1 MNDLRFAFRQLIKNP
16 AFTIIATL
24 ALGLGIGAN
33 TAIFSVVNAVL
44 LRPLPYPD
52 PEKLIVLR
60 ETTDA
65 FTWGSVSYPNYLD
78 WREAQR
84 GFTDLALIRRE
95 DYNLSTAGAETE
107 PGQVGGT
114 RVTANYLSIMQVL
127 PRLGRDLT
135 ERDDQPGSAKVVL
148 ISERLWQERFGGSP
162 SAIGKKLIVDTV
174 PREIVGIFPTA
185 LRYPRN
191 VEIILPFAEL
201 RAAENVLQ
209 RDNHPGFTAIGRLK
223 PGVTLQ
229 QAKADMENVA
239 RDLERKYPESN
250 TNRRI
255 RMQPLLEVAVSDY
268 RHALGLLLAA
278 VGCVLLIAC
287 ANVANLQLAR
297 ALARSKEL
305 AVRAALGASRW
316 RLARQLLIESTVLA
330 FVGAVLGVIL
340 AIWGLDAILALSPP
354 KVPRFQETRIDLRA
368 LFFTASIAL
377 GSGLLVGIWPA
388 WQISRTASLT
398 NALHEVGM
406 RGGSGG
412 IRRHRA
418 RAILMV
424 TQVALAVILLAGAGL
439 TLKSFWRAQ
448 SEPLG
453 FEPRGILTMLISLP
467 KARYDKP
474 EKIAAFHVQLLERVR
489 SLPGVAGAAIGANVP
504 FDNTEWDSSFYI
516 TEALKP
522 QPGKEPSTE
531 VNIVSP
537 DYFRILGMPILRGRG
552 FGPQDVAGRPRSI
565 IIDKSFA
572 RRYFPNVEPI
582 GRHLDD
588 NQSMDK
594 NAPPLTVVGIVPR
607 TRNEA
612 PGEENVERL
621 HLPQMHFCAL
631 ANAIKKE
638 VITIDPDQ
646 PVAAVSTMEKNIG
659 ESLVARRLT
668 MTLLGVFAGVALVL
682 ASVGLYGVMA
692 LSVTQRTRELGIR
705 MALGAARR
713 DVFRLVLGQGMILV
727 SLGIGLG
734 LIGAIAASR
743 ALSSLL
749 YGIGALDVSALAI
762 AIASLALVALLAC
775 WLPARRAT
783 LVDPIQALR
792 TE

>member
-1 MNDLRFAFRQLIKNP
+1 MNDLRFAFRQLAKNP
-16 AFTIIATL
+16 AFILIAVL
-24 ALGLGIGAN
+24 ALALGIGAN

-44 LRPLPYPD
+44 LRPLPYPE

-84 GFTDLALIRRE
+84 GFTDLALIRR
-95 DYNLSTAGAETE
+95 DAFNLSTAGGETE
-107 PGQVGGT
+107 PAQVGGS
-114 RVTANYLSIMQVL
+114 RATANYLSIMQVL

-135 ERDDQPGSAKVVL
+135 ERDDQPGSGKVIL
-148 ISERLWQERFGGSP
+148 ISERLWQERFGGSLN
-162 SAIGKKLIVDTV
+162 AIGQKLIVDTV
-174 PREIVGIFPTA
+174 PREIVGVFPSA
-185 LRYPRN
+185 LRYPRSA
-191 VEIILPFAEL
+191 EIILPLAEL

-229 QAKADMENVA
+229 QANADMENIA
-239 RDLERKYPESN
+239 RELERKYPQSN

-255 RMQPLLEVAVSDY
+255 RMQPLLEAAVGDY
-268 RHALGLLLAA
+268 RHSLNLLLAA

-287 ANVANLQLAR
+287 TNVANLQLAR

-316 RLARQLLIESTVLA
+316 RLARQLLTESSVLA
-330 FVGAVLGVIL
+330 FIGAVFGVIL
-340 AIWGLDAILALSPP
+340 AIWSLDAILALSPP

-418 RAILMV
+418 RAMLLVI
-424 TQVALAVILLAGAGL
+424 QVALAVILLAGAGL

-448 SEPLG
+448 GEPLG

-467 KARYDKP
+467 KARYDKR
-474 EKIAAFHVQLLERVR
+474 EKIAAFHVQLLDRIR

-504 FDNTEWDSSFYI
+504 FDNTEWDSSFYL
-516 TEALKP
+516 TGVPKP
-522 QPGKEPSTE
+522 QPGKEPSAE
-531 VNIVSP
+531 VNFVSP
-537 DYFRILGMPILRGRG
+537 DYFRVLGMPILRGRG
-552 FGPQDVAGRPRSI
+552 FGPEDVAGRPRSV
-565 IIDKSFA
+565 IIDESFA
-572 RRYFPNVEPI
+572 RRYFPNVDPI
-582 GRHLDD
+582 GQHLDD

-621 HLPQMHFCAL
+621 HLPQMHFCAHHRSRSAGRCSL
-631 ANAIKKE
+631 DYGKE
-638 VITIDPDQ
+638 HRREPGSASIDDD
-646 PVAAVSTMEKNIG
+646 
-659 ESLVARRLT
+659 LARRVRGRRSRPRQRRFVWRDGSERHGAHT
-668 MTLLGVFAGVALVL
+668 RARHSHGAGRGTPGRFPPRPWTGHDLGFSGDWPGIDWCDRCKPCVKQPALRHRCTRCFRTCHRNCFARIGRAARVL
-682 ASVGLYGVMA
+682 AARSPRHAGRSHSSIA
-692 LSVTQRTRELGIR
+692 HR
-705 MALGAARR
+705 MK
-713 DVFRLVLGQGMILV
+713 
-727 SLGIGLG
+727 S
-734 LIGAIAASR
+734 AIS
-743 ALSSLL
+743 
-749 YGIGALDVSALAI
+749 
-762 AIASLALVALLAC
+762 
-775 WLPARRAT
+775 
-783 LVDPIQALR
+783 
-792 TE
+792 